1 MIDPTMLWLLA
12 WGVVVG
18 LDLVSVAQ
26 VMVARPFAA
35 GIVAGLIAGDPVAG
49 GVVGVTL
56 ELFALDLLPVGAARY
71 PDYGP
76 AAVAA
81 AATAVGAPGV
91 LGLGPAVAVGLLV
104 AYAGEVSLQV
114 VRHFNSDDARRNR
127 EGLDRGDVRS
137 IRRVHARGLL
147 RDGVRVLLVT
157 AAGLALAAAVRR
169 WLPLDLPGAV
179 LVATVAVGAAL
190 AVGATGALRLA
201 GRGSGRAWL
210 AAGFLTGA
218 VWLVAQ

>member
-1 MIDPTMLWLLA
+1 MIDASTLGLLA

-26 VMVARPFAA
+26 VMVARPFVA
-35 GIVAGLIAGDPVAG
+35 GTVAGLITGDPG
-49 GVVGVTL
+49 VGVMVGITL

-76 AAVAA
+76 ASVAAVA
-81 AATAVGAPGV
+81 TASGAPGV

-104 AYAGEVSLQV
+104 AYAGEFSLQV
-114 VRHFNSDDARRNR
+114 VRQLNSTDARRHR
-127 EGLDRGDVRS
+127 APLDAGELPV
-137 IRRVHARGLL
+137 IRRVHLLGIL
-147 RDGVRVLLVT
+147 RDTLRVLAVT
-157 AAGLALAAAVRR
+157 ALGLALAGAVRR
-169 WLPLDLPGAV
+169 WLPLGIRGAI

-210 AAGFLTGA
+210 AAGFVLA
-218 VWLVAQ
+218 VVWLVAR

>member
-1 MIDPTMLWLLA
+1 MMDATMLWLLA

-35 GIVAGLIAGDPVAG
+35 GTVAGLIAGDPLAG
-49 GVVGVTL
+49 AVVGVTL

-114 VRHFNSDDARRNR
+114 VRRLNSADAQRNR
-127 EGLDRGDVRS
+127 DGLDAGAVRIIRG
-137 IRRVHARGLL
+137 VHARGLL
-147 RDGVRVLLVT
+147 RDGLRVLLVT
-157 AAGLALAAAVRR
+157 AMGLLLAAAVRR
-169 WLPLDLPGAV
+169 WLPLDIRGTV
-179 LVATVAVGAAL
+179 LVATVALGAAL

-218 VWLVAQ
+218 LWLVAR